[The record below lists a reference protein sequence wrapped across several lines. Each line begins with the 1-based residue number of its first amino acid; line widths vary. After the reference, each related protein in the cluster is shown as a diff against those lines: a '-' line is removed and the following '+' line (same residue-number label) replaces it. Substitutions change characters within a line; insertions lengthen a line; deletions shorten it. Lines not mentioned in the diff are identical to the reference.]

1 MEDALAAVCQPLC
14 ALFLGALRRYIVPHL
29 CPGGKGQP
37 QTAVHPLRQRVQL
50 LRRQSRQRFRGEGGG
65 LTHIPYRRHK
75 GRAEFICQ
83 RLPSLAGE
91 EDQVLAAGVDA
102 AHCAGGKGRTS
113 FHQNALF
120 VHQIPA
126 GEGRTALDRKVG
138 EDAQKAG
145 VAALVV
151 LGLYGASNYMLNYSL
166 NYPKEERMT
175 AEHWKNR
182 MKNECPWMVGWMD
195 SVYQHH
201 CVKDTFVVMPSGYKA
216 HAIYLYAPK
225 TTEKT
230 AVVVHGYQVRS
241 EGMLHIAYLYNHDM
255 RYNVLLPD
263 LYGHGESEG
272 DHIQMGWKDRWDV
285 IRWSEIANEIFK
297 VKGEGQRVK
306 NQSSLDDGNSLKAET
321 RQVIHGISMGAATT
335 MAVSGEKTP
344 DYVKCFVEDCG
355 YTSVWGE
362 FAAQLKDQFGL
373 PAFPLMNTTSHLL
386 VCC

>member
-1 MEDALAAVCQPLC
+1 MAIRMKMKQKKIGIASAL
-14 ALFLGALRRYIVPHL
+14 G
-29 CPGGKGQP
+29 
-37 QTAVHPLRQRVQL
+37 
-50 LRRQSRQRFRGEGGG
+50 
-65 LTHIPYRRHK
+65 
-75 GRAEFICQ
+75 
-83 RLPSLAGE
+83 
-91 EDQVLAAGVDA
+91 
-102 AHCAGGKGRTS
+102 
-113 FHQNALF
+113 
-120 VHQIPA
+120 
-126 GEGRTALDRKVG
+126 
-138 EDAQKAG
+138 
-145 VAALVV
+145 LVV
-151 LGLYGASNYMLNYSL
+151 LVMLGLYGASNYMLNYSL

-182 MKNECPWMVGWMD
+182 MKNECPWMIGWVD

-201 CVKDTFVVMPSGYKA
+201 CVKDTFVTMPSGYKA

-255 RYNVLLPD
+255 GYNVLLPD

-297 VKGEGQRVK
+297 VKSEEQRVK
-306 NQSSLDDGNSLKAET
+306 SEEQRVMNT

-355 YTSVWGE
+355 YTSVWDE
-362 FAAQLKDQFGL
+362 FSAQLKDQFGL
-373 PAFPLMNTTSHLL
+373 PAFPLMNTTSALCQYRYGWSFAEAQQIEQVRKSTKPMLFIHGDKDAFVPYAMLHPL
-386 VCC
+386 YEAKTKGRKAIFIAKGSVHAMAYRDHHEEYTRIVKDFVSKKE

>member
-1 MEDALAAVCQPLC
+1 MKMKQKKIRKIGIASAL
-14 ALFLGALRRYIVPHL
+14 G
-29 CPGGKGQP
+29 
-37 QTAVHPLRQRVQL
+37 
-50 LRRQSRQRFRGEGGG
+50 
-65 LTHIPYRRHK
+65 
-75 GRAEFICQ
+75 
-83 RLPSLAGE
+83 
-91 EDQVLAAGVDA
+91 
-102 AHCAGGKGRTS
+102 
-113 FHQNALF
+113 
-120 VHQIPA
+120 
-126 GEGRTALDRKVG
+126 
-138 EDAQKAG
+138 
-145 VAALVV
+145 LVV
-151 LGLYGASNYMLNYSL
+151 LVMLGLYGASNYMLNYSL

-182 MKNECPWMVGWMD
+182 MKNECPWMIGWMD

-201 CVKDTFVVMPSGYKA
+201 CVKDTFVTMPSGYKA

-255 RYNVLLPD
+255 GYNVLLPD

-297 VKGEGQRVK
+297 VKSEEQRVK
-306 NQSSLDDGNSLKAET
+306 NT

-355 YTSVWGE
+355 YTSVWDEFRGE
-362 FAAQLKDQFGL
+362 LKAQYGL
-373 PAFPLMNTTSHLL
+373 PAFPLLHVASRLCKQEYGWDFREASALEQVRKCTLPMLFIHGDADSYVPTWMIYPLYEAKPEPKELWIVPGSAHAMSYKNYPQEYTEH
-386 VCC
+386 VKKFVGKYIR